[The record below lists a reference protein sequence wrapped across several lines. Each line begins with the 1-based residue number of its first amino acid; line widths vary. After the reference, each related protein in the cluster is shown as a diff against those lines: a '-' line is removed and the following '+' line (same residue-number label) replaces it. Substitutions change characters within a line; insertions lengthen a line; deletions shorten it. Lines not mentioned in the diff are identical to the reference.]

1 MSFATSALWYLQRG
15 QIDKALERCDYVIDQ
30 VLPPYDKKDIIGLYT
45 IFVQIGRVLK
55 WNGHVGKYN
64 GGMDNLQIMSLPR
77 IFSHS
82 VLTHLPPTSLK
93 KDKAREVCEKF
104 IPDAADTHFAVGCI
118 HKSISLLLRI
128 CEGSSLKYDLESG
141 DIEHALTCDV
151 SDMTDHNFTADG
163 WSMKS
168 MTAEL
173 CLSLA
178 RRLDAGDPNRERL
191 VDRGIM
197 MTTVAQQRVK
207 ASNGMVKHVL
217 AYEANRDI
225 HLELLL
231 LAKEEVA
238 VSRAVIYDR
247 NEQLRRSLSNRRDS
261 MNGLKDSVT
270 SKSTH
275 TFANRFTVKDESSNS
290 NGSGKASATSSS
302 SPAPTHV
309 SIATKKKVAFS
320 QMSSFG
326 STGSGSRHSYH
337 SHHSQEES
345 IKEEEGEEE
354 ESSSHVLKSVI
365 ESKECNG
372 NDKSS
377 IEVTTVMSTAT
388 SSATE
393 AK

>member
-15 QIDKALERCDYVIDQ
+15 QIDKAIERCDYVIDQ
-30 VLPPYDKKDIIGLYT
+30 VLPSYDNKDIIGLYH
-45 IFVQIGRVLK
+45 IFIQIGRVLK
-55 WNGHVGKYN
+55 WNGHV
-64 GGMDNLQIMSLPR
+64 
-77 IFSHS
+77 
-82 VLTHLPPTSLK
+82 
-93 KDKAREVCEKF
+93 DKARGLYEK
-104 IPDAADTHFAVGCI
+104 IMPDAADTHFAVGCI
-118 HKSISLLLRI
+118 HKSMSLLLRV
-128 CEGSSLKYDLESG
+128 CEGGSLCYDIEPG

-151 SDMTDHNFTADG
+151 SDMTDYNFTADG

-191 VDRGIM
+191 VDRGILM
-197 MTTVAQQRVK
+197 ATVAQERVK

-275 TFANRFTVKDESSNS
+275 MAFANRFTVKDESSGS
-290 NGSGKASATSSS
+290 NGSGVASATSSS
-302 SPAPTHV
+302 LAPTHV

-320 QMSSFG
+320 QMSSFN

-354 ESSSHVLKSVI
+354 ESSSHVLKSVM

-372 NDKSS
+372 DDKSS
-377 IEVTTVMSTAT
+377 IEVTTAMTTVPS
-388 SSATE
+388 
-393 AK
+393 

>member
-15 QIDKALERCDYVIDQ
+15 QIDKAIERCDYVIDQ
-30 VLPPYDKKDIIGLYT
+30 VLPSYEKKDIIGLYH

-55 WNGHVGKYN
+55 WNGHV
-64 GGMDNLQIMSLPR
+64 DR
-77 IFSHS
+77 
-82 VLTHLPPTSLK
+82 
-93 KDKAREVCEKF
+93 AREVYEKF
-104 IPDAADTHFAVGCI
+104 MPDAADTHFAVGCI
-118 HKSISLLLRI
+118 HKSMSLLLRV
-128 CEGSSLKYDLESG
+128 CEGASLRYDLEPG
-141 DIEHALTCDV
+141 DIEHALSCDV
-151 SDMTDHNFTADG
+151 SDMTDYNFTADG

-178 RRLDAGDPNRERL
+178 RRLEAGDPNREKL
-191 VDRGIM
+191 VDRGIL

-207 ASNGMVKHVL
+207 ASNGMVKRIL

-225 HLELLL
+225 HLELLQ

-247 NEQLRRSLSNRRDS
+247 NEQLKRSLSNRRDS
-261 MNGLKDSVT
+261 TNGLKESMT

-275 TFANRFTVKDESSNS
+275 MAFANRFTVKDESSANNS
-290 NGSGKASATSSS
+290 NGSGAPSATSS

-309 SIATKKKVAFS
+309 SVATKKKVAFS

-354 ESSSHVLKSVI
+354 DPSSHVLKSVT

-372 NDKSS
+372 DDKSS
-377 IEVTTVMSTAT
+377 IEVTTAT
-388 SSATE
+388 TVPSSVTE

>member
-1 MSFATSALWYLQRG
+1 MSFASSALWYLQRG
-15 QIDKALERCDYVIDQ
+15 QIDKAIERCDYVINQ
-30 VLPPYDKKDIIGLYT
+30 VLPSYETKDIVGLYH
-45 IFVQIGRVLK
+45 IFIQIGRVLK
-55 WNGHVGKYN
+55 WNGHV
-64 GGMDNLQIMSLPR
+64 
-77 IFSHS
+77 
-82 VLTHLPPTSLK
+82 
-93 KDKAREVCEKF
+93 DKAREVYEKF
-104 IPDAADTHFAVGCI
+104 MPDAADTHFAVGCI
-118 HKSISLLLRI
+118 HKSMSLLLRV
-128 CEGSSLKYDLESG
+128 CDGGSLKYDVEPG

-151 SDMTDHNFTADG
+151 SDMTDYNFTADG

-168 MTAEL
+168 MAAEL

-191 VDRGIM
+191 VDRGIL

-207 ASNGMVKHVL
+207 ASNGMVKHIL

-225 HLELLL
+225 HMELLL

-247 NEQLRRSLSNRRDS
+247 NEQLKRSLSNRRDS
-261 MNGLKDSVT
+261 MNGLKDSMT

-275 TFANRFTVKDESSNS
+275 MAFANRFTVKDGSS
-290 NGSGKASATSSS
+290 NGSGAPSATSSS
-302 SPAPTHV
+302 LAPTHV
-309 SIATKKKVAFS
+309 SVATKKKVAFS

-345 IKEEEGEEE
+345 IKEEEGEDP
-354 ESSSHVLKSVI
+354 SSHVLKSVT

-372 NDKSS
+372 DDKSS
-377 IEVTTVMSTAT
+377 IEVTTAMTVP
-388 SSATE
+388 SSVTE

>member
-1 MSFATSALWYLQRG
+1 VSEDFDLSFSPLCVIMSYPLDSFPQLPAVDRCAVSFATSALWYLQRG
-15 QIDKALERCDYVIDQ
+15 QIDKAIERCDYVIDQ
-30 VLPPYDKKDIIGLYT
+30 VLPSYEKKDIIGLYH
-45 IFVQIGRVLK
+45 IFIQIGRVLK
-55 WNGHVGKYN
+55 WNGHV
-64 GGMDNLQIMSLPR
+64 
-77 IFSHS
+77 
-82 VLTHLPPTSLK
+82 
-93 KDKAREVCEKF
+93 DKAREVYEKF
-104 IPDAADTHFAVGCI
+104 MPDAADTHFAVGCI
-118 HKSISLLLRI
+118 HKSMSLLLRV
-128 CEGSSLKYDLESG
+128 CEGGSLKYDLESG

-151 SDMTDHNFTADG
+151 SDMTDYNFTADG

-168 MTAEL
+168 LQAEL

-178 RRLDAGDPNRERL
+178 RRLDAGDPTRERL
-191 VDRGIM
+191 VDRGIT

-207 ASNGMVKHVL
+207 ASNGMVKHIL

-225 HLELLL
+225 HMELLL

-247 NEQLRRSLSNRRDS
+247 NEQLKRSLSNRRDS
-261 MNGLKDSVT
+261 MNGLKDSMT

-275 TFANRFTVKDESSNS
+275 MAFANRFTVKDESSS
-290 NGSGKASATSSS
+290 NGSGAPSATSSS
-302 SPAPTHV
+302 LAPTHV
-309 SIATKKKVAFS
+309 SVATKKKVAFS

-354 ESSSHVLKSVI
+354 EDPSSHVLKSVT

-372 NDKSS
+372 DDKSS
-377 IEVTTVMSTAT
+377 IEVTTAMTTVP

>member
-15 QIDKALERCDYVIDQ
+15 QIDKAIERCDYVIDQ
-30 VLPPYDKKDIIGLYT
+30 VLPSYDKKDIIGLYH
-45 IFVQIGRVLK
+45 IFIQIGRVLK
-55 WNGHVGKYN
+55 WNGHVGK
-64 GGMDNLQIMSLPR
+64 
-77 IFSHS
+77 
-82 VLTHLPPTSLK
+82 
-93 KDKAREVCEKF
+93 AREVYEKF
-104 IPDAADTHFAVGCI
+104 MPDAADTHFAVGCI
-118 HKSISLLLRI
+118 HKSMSLLLRV
-128 CEGSSLKYDLESG
+128 CDGGSMKYDVEPG
-141 DIEHALTCDV
+141 DIKHALTCDV
-151 SDMTDHNFTADG
+151 SDMTDYNFTADG

-178 RRLDAGDPNRERL
+178 RRLEAGDPNREKL
-191 VDRGIM
+191 VDRGIL

-207 ASNGMVKHVL
+207 ASNGMVKHIL

-238 VSRAVIYDR
+238 VNRAVIYDR
-247 NEQLRRSLSNRRDS
+247 NEQLKRSLSNRRDS
-261 MNGLKDSVT
+261 MNGLKDSMT

-275 TFANRFTVKDESSNS
+275 MAFANRFTVKDESSS
-290 NGSGKASATSSS
+290 NGSGAPSATSSS
-302 SPAPTHV
+302 LAPTHV
-309 SIATKKKVAFS
+309 SVATKKKVAFS

-354 ESSSHVLKSVI
+354 EDPSSHVLKSVT

-372 NDKSS
+372 DDKSS
-377 IEVTTVMSTAT
+377 IEVTAATTVP
-388 SSATE
+388 SSVTE